1 MKRCLNR
8 ALFPPS
14 GTGAETLKEIPND
27 YVNQS
32 DPPNNIAK

>member
-1 MKRCLNR
+1 MNKVLNR

-27 YVNQS
+27 DV
-32 DPPNNIAK
+32 D

>member
-1 MKRCLNR
+1 MKTIKGPAILL
-8 ALFPPS
+8 AQFVEDKAPY
-14 GTGAETLKEIPND
+14 D